1 MAAVAKA
8 TIAEVS
14 IAMSVA
20 IKAIAMVAIVAVII
34 ATISVVSMVQNLML
48 RLFIAR
54 ISLLLL

>member
-20 IKAIAMVAIVAVII
+20 IKVIAMVAIVAVII

-48 RLFIAR
+48 RLFIA
-54 ISLLLL
+54 